1 MNRCEDSHSTLTA
14 RAFKNV
20 QFPHPSHQFGPGIIR
35 PCGTGAEG
43 RKDRSFTDSSA
54 ALTESGIAI
63 QSFVTSALFCTTGGS
78 ATDDGVAD
86 EDDPGTIQDLHLDAG
101 ANTPEYLTK

>member
-1 MNRCEDSHSTLTA
+1 MNRCEDLRSTLTA

-20 QFPHPSHQFGPGIIR
+20 RLPHPSHQFGPGII
-35 PCGTGAEG
+35 PAVGTGAEG
-43 RKDRSFTDSSA
+43 RKDRSLHGFIGG
-54 ALTESGIAI
+54 TEGIGIAI

-86 EDDPGTIQDLHLDAG
+86 EDDSGTIRDLHLDTG